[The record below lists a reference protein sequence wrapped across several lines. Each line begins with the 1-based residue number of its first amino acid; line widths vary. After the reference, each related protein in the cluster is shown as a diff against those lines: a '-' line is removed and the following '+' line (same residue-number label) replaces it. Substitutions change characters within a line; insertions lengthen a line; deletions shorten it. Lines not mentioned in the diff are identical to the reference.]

1 MKLNIDISSL
11 GNLRITRGG
20 GLIRD
25 HRGSQVKGFTCSI
38 GVVSPVD
45 DKLWALRD
53 GLRFCIS
60 LNLLAVDIELDAK
73 VVLGWITEEFN
84 SNLHHASFIW
94 DCRTLIDQILQVRT
108 KHCYCEANKCMD
120 ALARMRSSSSQ
131 DFMLFDSLLVDLYML
146 YFIMLLLCIMR
157 GINLLTLA
165 LFSFF

>member
-1 MKLNIDISSL
+1 M
-11 GNLRITRGG
+11 
-20 GLIRD
+20 
-25 HRGSQVKGFTCSI
+25 
-38 GVVSPVD
+38 VSPVD

-60 LNLLAVDIELDAK
+60 LNLLAVEIELDAK

-131 DFMLFDSLLVDLYML
+131 DFMLFDSFLVDLYML
-146 YFIMLLLCIMR
+146 YFMMLLLCIMR
-157 GINLLTLA
+157 GSNLLTLA